1 MAALLCGLALAAC
14 GSDSDNDSGGGGA
27 SDEDQVRESPS
38 RSRAMTPAACSK
50 ITAEFLKQQFGSK
63 EECEKSAEAP
73 GEKPAVEDVKVD
85 GETAT
90 AVVIDEDRSTLEF
103 VKESDEWL
111 ASGIEVEEGGGK

>member
-1 MAALLCGLALAAC
+1 
-14 GSDSDNDSGGGGA
+14 
-27 SDEDQVRESPS
+27 
-38 RSRAMTPAACSK
+38 
-50 ITAEFLKQQFGSK
+50 
-63 EECEKSAEAP
+63 
-73 GEKPAVEDVKVD
+73 VD